1 MAEIPF
7 QRLGIPTEHQ
17 DKVKPESPARIKM
30 AVAKGLLPLPPHV
43 MVPMA
48 YVLLGD
54 KNPKVVD
61 AARSTLMEIPAKT
74 LVGGVISPNTHPK
87 ILEFFAE
94 FRSSESSLMEVIY
107 RNREANDRTVMLI
120 AERCNGELAEILMRN
135 QERLLITPK
144 VYLAFKQNPASRKAD
159 LERVAAF
166 LRMNKCLPEDDELP
180 APAPKKPARPKIS
193 AEEAAELKQKLLEA
207 EIEAAL
213 LGLPSPRTNPEVR
226 EKLEM
231 FDLDEIEQEED
242 PGAAGLGGFNFNF
255 SEDSGFSFNLTDS
268 SSDDRAIDEEER
280 LNIVQQLNEMTIG
293 QKIKLAYKG
302 NAEVRKL
309 LVRDRNKMVASAVI
323 KSGRM
328 NDNEYVMVAG
338 NRNLDGEV
346 IRELTRVKEAMR
358 KYPIKVALANNP
370 KTPVSIAIGL
380 VNQLQRRD
388 LEAVARN
395 KNVSGAVN
403 QLANRKLKAM
413 RPGAS

>member
-7 QRLGIPTEHQ
+7 QRLGIPAEHR
-17 DKVKPESPARIKM
+17 DKLGPQAPAKIKM
-30 AVAKGLLPLPPHV
+30 AVAKGLLPLPPQV
-43 MVPMA
+43 LVPMA

-54 KNPKVVD
+54 PNPAVAE
-61 AARSTLMEIPAKT
+61 AARRTLLEIPAKT
-74 LVGGVISPNTHPK
+74 LIGGVLSPSTHPK

-94 FRSSESSLMEVIY
+94 FRRGEASLMEVIY

-120 AERCNGELAEILMRN
+120 AESCDAELAEILMRN
-135 QERLLITPK
+135 QERLLITPE
-144 VYLAFKQNPASRKAD
+144 VYLAFKRNPSARRAD
-159 LERVAAF
+159 LDRVAAF
-166 LRMNKCLPEDDELP
+166 LRMNKCLPDEGAQP
-180 APAPKKPARPKIS
+180 AESPAAS
-193 AEEAAELKQKLLEA
+193 APSADEAAALKQKLIEA

-213 LGLPSPRTNPEVR
+213 LGLPSPQTNPEVR

-231 FDLDEIEQEED
+231 FDLDALDEA
-242 PGAAGLGGFNFNF
+242 AAGPDLGGFSF
-255 SEDSGFSFNLTDS
+255 SFTEDSGFSFDLTDS
-268 SSDDRAIDEEER
+268 SSDDRAIDEQER
-280 LNIVQQLNEMTIG
+280 QNIVQQLAEMTIG

-328 NDNEYVMVAG
+328 NDSEYLMVAS

-346 IRELTRVKEAMR
+346 IRELTRIKEAMR

-370 KTPVSIAIGL
+370 KTPVSVAVGL